1 MKTGKALLGVLGV
14 FAVGAV
20 MGAYL
25 ASEKGSGTRKKVSKK
40 GRELAEA
47 LNREIDLKF
56 EKMIEKITGQNVKS
70 NENDFPVSR
79 KAEKAG

>member
-1 MKTGKALLGVLGV
+1 MGVLGV
-14 FAVGAV
+14 FAAGAV

-56 EKMIEKITGQNVKS
+56 EKMIEKIASQNIKRT
-70 NENDFPVSR
+70 ENDSPVSR
-79 KAEKAG
+79 KIEKAG